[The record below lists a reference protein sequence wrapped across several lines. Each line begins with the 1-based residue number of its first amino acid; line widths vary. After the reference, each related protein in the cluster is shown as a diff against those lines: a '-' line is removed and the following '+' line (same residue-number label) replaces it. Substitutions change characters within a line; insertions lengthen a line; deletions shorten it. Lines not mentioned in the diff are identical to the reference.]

1 MVVGVLCHLDQPVS
15 GSASGGTSHPCPG
28 PRLPTE
34 LFLEFWWVSHSSHDC
49 RLKGAWL
56 GTSELLVLLV
66 CGVLRTPSWLK
77 GEAGHLAVSG
87 MRISWALHPDA
98 QSGRLPTVTVL

>member
-28 PRLPTE
+28 LRLPTD
-34 LFLEFWWVSHSSHDC
+34 LFIVLVGEPC
-49 RLKGAWL
+49 EPRLQAKGSLIA
-56 GTSELLVLLV
+56 LLV
-66 CGVLRTPSWLK
+66 CGALRTPSWLK

-87 MRISWALHPDA
+87 VWISQALHPDVW
-98 QSGRLPTVTVL
+98 SGLLPTVIVL